1 MFPLGHPPLLSFTL
15 STAATLESLLFCKHD
30 RYALLQGFVW
40 VVFLSVMLF
49 LQIPCIAN
57 SFTFFNF
64 AQNIT
69 FSVKS
74 ILTSLF
80 KMTMCPFKPP
90 HHHPPHSTIFLF
102 LMCLDYCLSIPYK
115 MINSMRI
122 RIFAPWQLGCPPL
135 FMVLLSAVLVA
146 CGQLQSANTR
156 WKIAAINNSYIL
168 NWALSW
174 VSQWNLMPSSYV
186 LPHLGS
192 PTTNIVFSWHQSMDI
207 TTAVWSR
214 ITQSR
219 WSPFWPIIEAQWK
232 PEEC

>member
-1 MFPLGHPPLLSFTL
+1 MG
-15 STAATLESLLFCKHD
+15 C
-30 RYALLQGFVW
+30 
-40 VVFLSVMLF
+40 LSVWNALPPDT
-49 LQIPCIAN
+49 LIAN
-57 SFTFFNF
+57 SFTCFNF
-64 AQNIT
+64 AQNVT

-102 LMCLDYCLSIPYK
+102 LTCLDYFLSIPYK

-122 RIFAPWQLGCPPL
+122 RIFSSMTVRMYNSPPL
-135 FMVLLSAVLVA
+135 SMVLLSAVLVA

-156 WKIAAINNSYIL
+156 WKIGEINNSYIL
-168 NWALSW
+168 NWALFW
-174 VSQWNLMPSSYV
+174 ISQWNLVPSSYV
-186 LPHLGS
+186 PPHLGS
-192 PTTNIVFSWHQSMDI
+192 PTTNIVFSWHQSKDI
-207 TTAVWSR
+207 TVAVWSR

>member
-1 MFPLGHPPLLSFTL
+1 MG
-15 STAATLESLLFCKHD
+15 C
-30 RYALLQGFVW
+30 
-40 VVFLSVMLF
+40 LSVWNALPQDT
-49 LQIPCIAN
+49 LIAN
-57 SFTFFNF
+57 SFTCFNF
-64 AQNIT
+64 AQNVT

-102 LMCLDYCLSIPYK
+102 LTCLDYFLSIPYK

-122 RIFAPWQLGCPPL
+122 RIFSSMTVRMYNSPPL
-135 FMVLLSAVLVA
+135 SMVLLSAVLVA

-156 WKIAAINNSYIL
+156 WKIGEINNSYIL
-168 NWALSW
+168 NWALFW
-174 VSQWNLMPSSYV
+174 ISQWNLVPSSYV
-186 LPHLGS
+186 PPHLGS
-192 PTTNIVFSWHQSMDI
+192 PTTNIVFSWHQSKDI
-207 TTAVWSR
+207 TVAVWSR